1 MSEIS
6 FAEGLIMD
14 LMQDANDIIWS
25 NDEDD
30 AARIEVF
37 MAEFEGCR
45 HKLRQTGQE
54 EILLSRNKHG
64 VIRARGWLM
73 LNASLLLNQGNDVS
87 VVASSS
93 SSSMS
98 SASLSSVV
106 REIQCSNELSH
117 DEKDRLELE
126 LARMKDAAESKNG
139 RQFSEKLKKRA
150 RDCREGVW
158 AHSEGTKHR
167 AGRIFGLLAP
177 CFV

>member
-6 FAEGLIMD
+6 FAEGLMMD

-54 EILLSRNKHG
+54 EILLSRDKHG

-139 RQFSEKLKKRA
+139 RQFSEKLKNALEIAEKA
-150 RDCREGVW
+150 
-158 AHSEGTKHR
+158 S
-167 AGRIFGLLAP
+167 GLIPKVLSIAQAASSV
-177 CFV
+177 F

>member
-1 MSEIS
+1 
-6 FAEGLIMD
+6 
-14 LMQDANDIIWS
+14 
-25 NDEDD
+25 
-30 AARIEVF
+30 
-37 MAEFEGCR
+37 
-45 HKLRQTGQE
+45 
-54 EILLSRNKHG
+54 
-64 VIRARGWLM
+64 M

-139 RQFSEKLKKRA
+139 RQFSEKLKNALEIAEKA
-150 RDCREGVW
+150 
-158 AHSEGTKHR
+158 S
-167 AGRIFGLLAP
+167 GLIPKILSIAQAASSA
-177 CFV
+177 F